1 MKKVLCIG
9 DSLTFGN
16 VGYSYVKFLE
26 KLKIINKGLNG
37 DPILGIEKRLKKYL
51 SLKCYKDIDLIIL
64 WGGTNDI
71 LLPNLKKVSAF
82 WNISNTLRP
91 FFFGYHYCESDEE
104 FYNVYERIIQNL
116 QKSNKKV
123 LLLGLPKAE
132 LKNLNINYKL
142 QERSRMIEE
151 LSIKYNLDFID
162 IYKIM
167 DELNFPTKSLGYSW
181 GMLNLTRIFDAFLM
195 IIYPP
200 SKKQFS
206 KMRKL
211 NLTVDG
217 IHLSEVSAKEI
228 AKSIDNYI
236 KMNIASR

>member
-16 VGYSYVKFLE
+16 VGYSYIKFLK

-37 DPILGIEKRLKKYL
+37 DPILGIEKRLKKYM
-51 SLKCYKDIDLIIL
+51 SLKCYEDVDLIIL
-64 WGGTNDI
+64 WGGTNDVF
-71 LLPNLKKVSAF
+71 LPNLKKISVF

-91 FFFGYHYCESDEE
+91 LLMGYHYCETDEE
-104 FYNVYERIIQNL
+104 FHKVYERIIQNI
-116 QKSNKKV
+116 QKVNKKV

-132 LKNLNINYKL
+132 IKHLNINPKL
-142 QERSRMIEE
+142 QERSRMIQE
-151 LSIKYNLDFID
+151 LSFKYNLDFID

-167 DELNFPTKSLGYSW
+167 DEINFPTRSLGYSW

-195 IIYPP
+195 TICPP

-236 KMNIASR
+236 KRGIDSR